1 MKSAQPAIAEN
12 HNSSDHA
19 NYSGDVKLMRSLER
33 NRTAALAGAVLA
45 VALGCSPAFAQA
57 GASGPAASPPARPEV
72 KQFDDWQV
80 RCFPVQSPS
89 PCDMFQEVANQQRNQ
104 RILAISIAYVPSM
117 DRYALQITVPLGV
130 AIQKGLSLQTDS
142 YTSPTLRY
150 RRCDRDGCY
159 VETGVDKTLIE
170 GIARSSPDGKAKVNI
185 TGDSTGKSVG
195 VSFFLKGFSAAH
207 DDMVS
212 ESKAKAK
219 PVAPAN
225 SGTPAAPAAPAAPH

>member
-1 MKSAQPAIAEN
+1 MKVFEAKWVSA
-12 HNSSDHA
+12 
-19 NYSGDVKLMRSLER
+19 M
-33 NRTAALAGAVLA
+33 AGAVLGI
-45 VALGCSPAFAQA
+45 ALACGPALAQGQAPAAQA
-57 GASGPAASPPARPEV
+57 PAKPDQ

-104 RILAISIAYVPSM
+104 RIMAISIAYVPSM
-117 DRYALQITVPLGV
+117 DRYALQVTVPLGV
-130 AIQKGLSLQTDS
+130 SLPKGLSLQTDS

-150 RRCDRDGCY
+150 RRCDRDACY

-185 TGDSTGKSVG
+185 TGDSGKAVG
-195 VSFFLKGFSAAH
+195 IPFYLKGFAAAH

-212 ESKAKAK
+212 EAKVKAK
-219 PVAPAN
+219 PVSQA
-225 SGTPAAPAAPAAPH
+225 STAAPPAH